1 LQNMNTLRLFTEAS
15 QEGMTYDTY
24 WATGEKVKGVV
35 RTHIARTE
43 DARMAAEMAV
53 ANHLLVNRN
62 VSGHHKTG
70 NGLVITFSGGVV
82 RKLLREKSDKH
93 YLSRYANFLRTRF
106 LGCEVLVENR
116 REVWVGPECLED
128 FEELHVSEAAVC
140 HIDIPAIGPCEVTA
154 HAVEQ
159 FQERFGLAPENIW
172 RKLNKIAPTLR
183 PQAPLPRNVR
193 HDMKHRQTGSRYVTA
208 SGELALVVT
217 PPVRPGRRP
226 SIVTVLALGAGC
238 C

>member
-1 LQNMNTLRLFTEAS
+1 MNTLRLYTEMSPGGAS
-15 QEGMTYDTY
+15 YDTY

-35 RTHIARTE
+35 RTHIAHID
-43 DARMAAEMAV
+43 DARMAAEMAA

-70 NGLVITFSGGVV
+70 RGLVITFSGGVV

-93 YLSRYANFLRTRF
+93 YLARYANFLRTRF
-106 LGCEVLVENR
+106 LGCEILVENR
-116 REVWVGPECLED
+116 KGEWATQDCLAD
-128 FEELHVSEAAVC
+128 LEELHVTEAAVC
-140 HIDIPAIGPCEVTA
+140 HIDIPAVGPCEVTA

-183 PQAPLPRNVR
+183 PQSPLPRNVR
-193 HDMKHRQTGSRYVTA
+193 HDMKHRQPGRRYVTA
-208 SGELALVVT
+208 SGELAVVIT
-217 PPVRPGRRP
+217 PPLRPGRRP
-226 SIVTVLALGAGC
+226 SIVTVLSLVPA
-238 C
+238 